1 MSPHLR
7 LLAGEGAGG
16 RLSPPRRPG
25 AGGEVRCPRAPGS
38 MAPLRSCSAGRC
50 PRHQKRALGHAGVSS
65 RGAQCAQSVHTA
77 ARGGWAPGQTA
88 LNLGTGVHF
97 LAHHSGDRSVGPM
110 PPLKPAWAHGAHRGC
125 GRVWGHAGTGR
136 PLGVACRVCG
146 VHPGGHLMPR
156 PRPWVEA
163 QAGLS
168 PHVPPR
174 TFNYILRELPKVPTH
189 VPVCVLGNYRD
200 MGEHRVILPD
210 DVRDVLDHLDR
221 WAHGCP
227 QARPTPPPGR
237 SCPPGSACCTAP
249 AQALATPP
257 AAGPG
262 PSWRLTRA
270 GSRLSTP
277 SVRRGCRPRPWA
289 SMGGVH
295 GEAVQGQMAPAAWS
309 WCPPE
314 GALPSRAT

>member
-1 MSPHLR
+1 
-7 LLAGEGAGG
+7 
-16 RLSPPRRPG
+16 
-25 AGGEVRCPRAPGS
+25 
-38 MAPLRSCSAGRC
+38 
-50 PRHQKRALGHAGVSS
+50 
-65 RGAQCAQSVHTA
+65 
-77 ARGGWAPGQTA
+77 
-88 LNLGTGVHF
+88 
-97 LAHHSGDRSVGPM
+97 M
-110 PPLKPAWAHGAHRGC
+110 PPQKAAWAHGAHRGC

-136 PLGVACRVCG
+136 PLGVACRVRG
-146 VHPGGHLMPR
+146 VHPGGPLTPR

-249 AQALATPP
+249 ARALATPP
-257 AAGPG
+257 QLQAPG
-262 PSWRLTRA
+262 PP
-270 GSRLSTP
+270 GD
-277 SVRRGCRPRPWA
+277 
-289 SMGGVH
+289 
-295 GEAVQGQMAPAAWS
+295 
-309 WCPPE
+309 
-314 GALPSRAT
+314 